1 MPVCRTY
8 LTAIVAVFI
17 SVSQFAHAQITTD
30 SDAKSYSSSTERVS
44 AKGRLALIRD
54 VAKDAS
60 RLLEGESLAA
70 TPTDKLDYALK
81 LVKSLDELRRDP
93 RLQRSAHLKRTQQ
106 QLVSRLKAISYR
118 TSRDHRRRK
127 QKKTTAEKPAK
138 IEIRQDVLAQLNAAA
153 AGVNGVN
160 AGVNVQN
167 ANGGNQGNQD
177 YGPMLVDLIQRT
189 ISPGSWDVNGGLS
202 SIQYWA
208 PRRVLVVRAPQ
219 DVHDGL
225 APVLQQLRKQ

>member
-1 MPVCRTY
+1 M
-8 LTAIVAVFI
+8 
-17 SVSQFAHAQITTD
+17 
-30 SDAKSYSSSTERVS
+30 
-44 AKGRLALIRD
+44 
-54 VAKDAS
+54 
-60 RLLEGESLAA
+60 
-70 TPTDKLDYALK
+70 
-81 LVKSLDELRRDP
+81 
-93 RLQRSAHLKRTQQ
+93 
-106 QLVSRLKAISYR
+106 
-118 TSRDHRRRK
+118 
-127 QKKTTAEKPAK
+127 
-138 IEIRQDVLAQLNAAA
+138 LAQLNAAA